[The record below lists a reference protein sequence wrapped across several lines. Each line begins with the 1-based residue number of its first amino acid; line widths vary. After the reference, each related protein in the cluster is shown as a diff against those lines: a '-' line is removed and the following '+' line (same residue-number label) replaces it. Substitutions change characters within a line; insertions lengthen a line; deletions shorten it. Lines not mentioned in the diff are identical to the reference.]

1 MASFTSPRE
10 TRSAHRSHSIVALTE
25 ATNIATHDAMAK
37 KSTSRKTTAVTTRQI
52 ETLIH
57 VVRGQK
63 VMMDTDLA
71 SLYEVPTSALNQAVR
86 RNKERFPADFLFEL
100 TREEA
105 ALMRSQSVTAS
116 KRNVRFAPLAFT
128 EQGIAMLSAVL
139 RSDRAVQMS
148 IAIVRTFVRMRELMV
163 ANNAIAARVE
173 KLERGHGRTA
183 SVIEVLVQDIDR
195 LAREVHDMKSVPPP
209 SKRRIGFVIDE

>member
-1 MASFTSPRE
+1 
-10 TRSAHRSHSIVALTE
+10 
-25 ATNIATHDAMAK
+25 
-37 KSTSRKTTAVTTRQI
+37 
-52 ETLIH
+52 
-57 VVRGQK
+57 
-63 VMMDTDLA
+63 MMDTDLA

-163 ANNAIAARVE
+163 ANNAARVE